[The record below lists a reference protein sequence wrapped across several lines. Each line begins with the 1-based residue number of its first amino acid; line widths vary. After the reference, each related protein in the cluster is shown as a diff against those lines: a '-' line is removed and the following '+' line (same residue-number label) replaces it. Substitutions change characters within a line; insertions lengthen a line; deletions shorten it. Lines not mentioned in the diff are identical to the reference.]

1 MTTMRGVPDIRGI
14 VFDTDGVLLDS
25 ASLHAAAWKSAF
37 DGCLEALAS
46 EGRRQAPFDA
56 DGEYRRLVDGKPRLD
71 GARALLESRGL
82 ALPLGSADDLPG
94 CTSVWAVA
102 ARKERAFTQTLR
114 TRAVPSFAD
123 VAPALG
129 ALRAGGTRCAAVSA
143 SRHAGELLA
152 SAGIHGLFD
161 VVVDGGEA
169 TRLGLAGK
177 PDPALFL
184 EAASRLRVHP
194 RHAAV
199 VEDAVAGVE
208 AGRRGGF
215 GLVVGVDRTS
225 DRRQA
230 AALTDGGADLVVR
243 ELTELIVPL
252 PGAAS

>member
-1 MTTMRGVPDIRGI
+1 MTTMRGAPHIHGI
-14 VFDTDGVLLDS
+14 VFDTDGVLLNS
-25 ASLHAAAWKSAF
+25 ASLHASAWKEAF

-56 DGEYRRLVDGKPRLD
+56 DGEYRQFVDGKARFD
-71 GARALLESRGL
+71 GARAFLEARS
-82 ALPLGSADDLPG
+82 LPLPSGNADDPPG
-94 CTSVWAVA
+94 CASVWAVA
-102 ARKERAFTQTLR
+102 ARKERAFTQILR

-123 VAPALG
+123 VTPALG

-143 SRHAGELLA
+143 SRHAGELLE

-169 TRLGLAGK
+169 ARLGLPGK

-194 RHAAV
+194 RHTAV

-208 AGRRGGF
+208 AGRRGEF
-215 GLVVGVDRTS
+215 GLVIGVNRTS
-225 DRRQA
+225 DPRQA
-230 AALTDGGADLVVR
+230 AALTDRGADLVVR
-243 ELTELIVPL
+243 DLTELIGDP
-252 PGAAS
+252 PGAPS